1 MYIYLILSIS
11 WGQGSRHVLAGIGED
26 DFWCGSEPV
35 PGVRWGEW
43 NSNTCMYI
51 CMHACD
57 IYFVL
62 KAWHRDQH
70 IFSMYL
76 KNTTN
81 IQSITELTNPFQLH
95 TLPVQAESLAKL
107 KALRQSATKL
117 QVEKLVR
124 ITCMPNDYIYIYI
137 NFIINMWCFQSLYAS
152 KSGGLITKSN
162 DWQYIYFPTLHSIL
176 FQCAFWGYSAEE
188 GDWDRHRQRRYHPRR
203 YWVCLGGTP
212 G

>member
-124 ITCMPNDYIYIYI
+124 ITCMPNDYIYISI
-137 NFIINMWCFQSLYAS
+137 LSLICGVFNHYMRRNLGAWS
-152 KSGGLITKSN
+152 RSQMTDN
-162 DWQYIYFPTLHSIL
+162 IYFPTLHSIM